1 MKYTFQ
7 KIFIV
12 VFCSVFVMIGAPSL
26 INAIQGGGNL
36 FGLVWGSM
44 FVFIPLSIAFYWLRQ
59 LSRFQKMTYVWY
71 KTVYT
76 DNVQGNK
83 VSCFVCGND
92 SIHVRA
98 LMNKTFHRE
107 HFCTQ
112 CGKTLYYS
120 PEQG

>member
-7 KIFIV
+7 KIFIG
-12 VFCSVFVMIGAPSL
+12 VFCSVFVLIGAPSL

-36 FGLVWGSM
+36 FGLVWGGM
-44 FVFIPLSIAFYWLRQ
+44 FVFIPIGIAIYWFKQ
-59 LSRFQKMTYVWY
+59 LSRFQKMTYQWY
-71 KTVYT
+71 KNVHAG
-76 DNVQGNK
+76 NVQGNK
-83 VSCFVCGND
+83 VSCFECGND
-92 SIHVRA
+92 RINVRA

>member
-12 VFCSVFVMIGAPSL
+12 LFCSVFVMIGAPSL

-36 FGLVWGSM
+36 FGLVWGGM
-44 FVFIPLSIAFYWLRQ
+44 FVFIPLSIAIFWLRQ

-71 KTVYT
+71 KTVYA